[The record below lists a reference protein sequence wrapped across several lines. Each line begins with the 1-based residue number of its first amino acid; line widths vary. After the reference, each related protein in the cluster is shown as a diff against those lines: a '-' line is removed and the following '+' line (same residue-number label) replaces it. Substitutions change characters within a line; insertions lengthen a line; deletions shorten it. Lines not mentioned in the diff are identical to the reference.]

1 MMEEHDHN
9 EDFEV
14 SIRVLGNEILALK
27 MTTAKTSNK
36 WMFASIITLGLLIWG
51 ISLFGPSLITFM
63 KGIGA

>member
-1 MMEEHDHN
+1 MAEPDSN

-27 MTTAKTSNK
+27 MTTTKTSNK

-51 ISLFGPSLITFM
+51 ISLFGHH
-63 KGIGA
+63 